1 MKRLLQ
7 IEFIKLFTYTGFW
20 LPAIFWA
27 VLFVLCL
34 FLGTQININLPGLD
48 SGTFF
53 RFPAL
58 WNITTWLASWFNLIL
73 AIISMIFVCNE
84 FSFKTFRQ
92 HVIDGL
98 SRTELFLGKVYLM
111 LVFAFAGF
119 VLVVASTLILG
130 IFYNTSESWSSVF
143 DTIYLPFVYFI
154 QAFAYMSFAMMIAL
168 LIKNIGLSILTFFG
182 YFIFLEPIVRNFFPE
197 NILMFFPMKVISN
210 LTPAPD
216 IFQIST
222 NAQFTTTINGQIV
235 NDAPSIPFEMPLWGN
250 SLVAIGYITLFLTI
264 SWYILKNK
272 KL

>member
-58 WNITTWLASWFNLIL
+58 WNTTTWLASWFNLIL

-111 LVFAFAGF
+111 LVFAFVGF
-119 VLVVASTLILG
+119 VLVVASTLVLG

-143 DTIYLPFVYFI
+143 DTIYLPFVYFV

-182 YFIFLEPIVRNFFPE
+182 YFIFFEPIVRNFFPE

-216 IFQIST
+216 IFQLST
-222 NAQFTTTINGQIV
+222 NAQFTTSINGQIV
-235 NDAPSIPFEMPLWGN
+235 NDAPAIPLEIPLWGS
-250 SLVAIGYITLFLTI
+250 SLVAIGYIALFLTI

>member
-7 IEFIKLFTYTGFW
+7 IEFIKLVTYTGFW
-20 LPAIFWA
+20 IPAIFWA
-27 VLFVLCL
+27 LLFVLCL
-34 FLGTQININLPGLD
+34 FLGTQISVNIPGLD

-58 WNITTWLASWFNLIL
+58 WNTTTWLASWFNLIL
-73 AIISMIFVCNE
+73 AIISMIFICNE
-84 FSFKTFRQ
+84 FSYKTFRQ

-98 SRTELFLGKVYLM
+98 SRTELFFGKVYLM
-111 LVFAFAGF
+111 FVFAFVGF

-130 IFYNTSESWSSVF
+130 IFYNNAETWPLIM

-154 QAFAYMSFAMMIAL
+154 QAFAYMAFAMMIAL
-168 LIKNIGLSILTFFG
+168 LVKNIGLSILAFFG
-182 YFIFLEPIVRNFFPE
+182 YFVFFEPIVRNFFPE

-216 IFQIST
+216 VFQVST

-235 NDAPSIPFEMPLWGN
+235 DNAPAASFEMPLWGN
-250 SLVAIGYITLFLTI
+250 SLVAVGYIALFLTI